1 MSCVSSSTA
10 GSLPSTVACQEC
22 CASFTQQAQTCS
34 SHLETLATEIPIAVS
49 CRQVLLAC
57 KQNHKD
63 YMICLQMI
71 MLQHP
76 SSGAHTT
83 LDTDRHHIL
92 CITPFA
98 QNGYVPHGDISATTL
113 LVSSNAR
120 PRLLPP
126 GQHPPPASMVQES
139 KQTCCCCSY
148 CHDFNAQ
155 QAAAQPYTAAYR
167 DNQCVMSIGDCLL
180 VLLALWIIFFV
191 AAVYLD
197 NVWPN
202 KHGVRRR

>member
-63 YMICLQMI
+63 YMMCLQMI

-92 CITPFA
+92 CITLFA

-126 GQHPPPASMVQES
+126 GQHPPQLLWF
-139 KQTCCCCSY
+139 KNQNR
-148 CHDFNAQ
+148 H
-155 QAAAQPYTAAYR
+155 AAAAAIAMISTPSRQQRSRTQLPTATTSA
-167 DNQCVMSIGDCLL
+167 
-180 VLLALWIIFFV
+180 
-191 AAVYLD
+191 
-197 NVWPN
+197 
-202 KHGVRRR
+202 